1 MKTQTASM
9 FIATI
14 LLIVTGACSDFLEQ
28 EPQSVLHSKTFFT
41 TEENA
46 IMAVNGIYDK
56 LNKRYTSNRSL
67 WVMHDVSTPDTETL
81 SAEAPISII
90 DNFTFGTT
98 SEDIDNLWNECYEA
112 IARAN
117 LAIAYVPNV
126 PMNATTRQRLVGEAR
141 FLRAWFYFVL
151 VTTYGEVPLVTAPI
165 DPSDKNALMQSKAT
179 FTELYDAIELDLSFA
194 EIVLPWAYDGGDI
207 GRATKGA
214 AKAYLAKAYLFREK
228 WLEAAAKASEV
239 IEQSET
245 NGTYQLLESFREAT
259 WAKNSKES
267 IFEMQSLGGTSGIED
282 QNEGNSITAWHRPT
296 CIGGWGLHFG
306 TKDLADA
313 FEAGDPRKGYTL
325 LASGEYYNGK
335 QLPEGCLPPDRYAL
349 LKLMG
354 DPSLGDGTDANA
366 AQNFCFMRLA
376 EVYLMK
382 AEAEAENGNL
392 QAAEEAL
399 EKVRSRA
406 RNDALAEPGSL
417 PALFGLDQQSL
428 IQAVRHE
435 RRVELA
441 SEMKRFPDLRRWGIL
456 AEVNQAD
463 GKPFVA
469 GKHEYFPI
477 PQSQIDLSEGNLKQN
492 DGY

>member
-1 MKTQTASM
+1 MRKSIYITFVGTVLMM
-9 FIATI
+9 FMT
-14 LLIVTGACSDFLEQ
+14 TCGDFLDQ
-28 EPQSVLHSKTFFT
+28 QPQAVLNSKTFFT

-46 IMAVNGIYDK
+46 VMAVNAIYDK

-67 WVMHDVSTPDTETL
+67 WVMNDVSTPDTETL

-98 SEDIDNLWNECYEA
+98 SEDIDHLWIECYEA

-117 LAIAYVPNV
+117 LAIKYIPGIS
-126 PMNATTRQRLVGEAR
+126 MNENTKSTLVGEAR
-141 FLRAWFYFVL
+141 FLRGWFYFIL
-151 VTTYGEVPLVTAPI
+151 VTTYGQVPLVLEPI
-165 DPSDKNALMQSKAT
+165 DPRDKETLTQNKAS
-179 FTELYDAIELDLSFA
+179 FEKIYKAIQDDFHHA
-194 EIVLPWAYDGGDI
+194 EDVLPWKYNEGNT

-214 AKAYLAKAYLFREK
+214 AKAYLAKAYLFTEM
-228 WLEAAAKASEV
+228 WTEAALKAGEV
-239 IEQSET
+239 IDEAEN
-245 NGTYQLLESFREAT
+245 NGTYELLTSFREAT
-259 WAKNSKES
+259 WMKNSKES
-267 IFEMQSLGGTSGIED
+267 VFEMQSIAGTSGWED
-282 QNEGNSITAWHRPT
+282 ENEGNSITAWHRPT

-306 TKDLADA
+306 TQGLADA
-313 FEAGDPRKGYTL
+313 FEDGDPRKNYTL
-325 LASGEYYNGK
+325 LAPGEYYDGK
-335 QLPEGCLPPDRYAL
+335 IMPEGCLPPNSFAL

-354 DPSLGDGTDANA
+354 DPAFGDGMNANA

-382 AEAEAENGNL
+382 AEAEAEDNNL
-392 QAAEEAL
+392 VAAEQAL

-406 RNDALAEPGSL
+406 RNDAMAVPGTL
-417 PALFGLDQQSL
+417 PVLTGLSQENL
-428 IQAVRHE
+428 IEAIRHE

-463 GKPFVA
+463 GKPFVE

-477 PQSQIDLSEGNLKQN
+477 PQSQIDLSEGNLDQN